1 MKVLILGAY
10 GMLGH
15 KMLGILKDKFDTY
28 ATCRTFKKDWQHI
41 LRSDCLITGVQA
53 EVFHSVV
60 NAFAISQPDVVI
72 NCIGIVKQLD
82 AAKDPVPSIKINSLF
97 PHELALL
104 CQSRGARLIHF
115 STDCVFSGKKGNY
128 REDDIHDAEDLYGRT
143 KYLGEVSGKGCLTIR
158 SSIIGRE
165 LGTKHGL
172 VEWFLSQRGK
182 KVKGYSKAIYTGFTT
197 NAMARIAREL
207 IENHPS
213 LSGIWHVASNPISK
227 YDLLRKINEKMK
239 LNIEIE
245 KDEQFECDRSLNGER
260 FSRETGIVAPTWEV
274 MIEDL
279 VDEVGL
285 Y

>member
-1 MKVLILGAY
+1 MRVLILGSY

-15 KMLGILKDKFDTY
+15 KMLQVLGADFDVY
-28 ATCRTFKKDWQHI
+28 STCRSFREEWVLILPKDRV
-41 LRSDCLITGVQA
+41 LSGVQA
-53 EVFHSVV
+53 EIFDSVIK
-60 NAFAISQPDVVI
+60 AFAITQPDIVI

-82 AAKDPVPSIKINSLF
+82 AAKDPIPSIKINSLF

-128 REDDIHDAEDLYGRT
+128 REDDIHDTEDLYSRT

-172 VEWFLSQRGK
+172 VEWFLSQSGK

-197 NAMARIAREL
+197 NAMARIVREL

-245 KDEQFECDRSLNGER
+245 KDAQFECDRSLNGER
-260 FSRETGIVAPTWEV
+260 FARETGIVAPSWKM

-279 VDEVGL
+279 VDEARL

>member
-15 KMLGILKDKFDTY
+15 AMFGILKNKFDTY
-28 ATCRTFKKDWQHI
+28 ATCRTFKKGWQHI
-41 LRSDCLITGVQA
+41 LHADSLITDVQA

-60 NAFAISQPDVVI
+60 KAFALSQPDVVI

-172 VEWFLSQRGK
+172 VEWFLSQSGK
-182 KVKGYSKAIYTGFTT
+182 KVKGYSQAIYTGFTT
-197 NAMARIAREL
+197 NAMARIVREL

-213 LSGIWHVASNPISK
+213 LSGIWHVASEPISK

-245 KDEQFECDRSLNGER
+245 KDIQFECDRSLNGER
-260 FSRETGIVAPTWEV
+260 FARETGIVAPSWEM

-279 VDEVGL
+279 VDEAGL

>member
-1 MKVLILGAY
+1 MKILILGAY

-15 KMLGILKDKFDTY
+15 KMFGILKDKSDTY

-41 LRSDCLITGVQA
+41 LPLDCLITGVQA
-53 EVFHSVV
+53 EVFESVV
-60 NAFAISQPDVVI
+60 KAFAITQPDVVI

-82 AAKDPVPSIKINSLF
+82 AAKDPIPSIKINSLF

-104 CQSRGARLIHF
+104 CQSRRARLIHF

-128 REDDIHDAEDLYGRT
+128 REDDIPDAEDLYGRT
-143 KYLGEVSGKGCLTIR
+143 KYLGEVSGKRCLTIR

-165 LGTKHGL
+165 LGTKHAL
-172 VEWFLSQRGK
+172 VEWFLSQSGK

-197 NAMARIAREL
+197 NAMARIVREL

-227 YDLLRKINEKMK
+227 YDLLRKINEKIK

-245 KDEQFECDRSLNGER
+245 KDAQFECDRSLNGER
-260 FSRETGIVAPTWEV
+260 FARETGIVAPSWEM

-279 VDEVGL
+279 VDEAGL

>member
-1 MKVLILGAY
+1 MKILILGAY

-15 KMLGILKDKFDTY
+15 RIFGVLKDKFDTY
-28 ATCRTFKKDWQHI
+28 ATCRTFKKEWQHI
-41 LRSDCLITGVQA
+41 LHANSLINDVQA

-60 NAFAISQPDVVI
+60 KAFALSQPDVVI

-82 AAKDPVPSIKINSLF
+82 AAKDPIPSIKINSLF

-143 KYLGEVSGKGCLTIR
+143 KYLGEISGKGCLTIR

-165 LGTKHGL
+165 LGKKHGL

-182 KVKGYSKAIYTGFTT
+182 KINGYSKAIYSGFTT
-197 NAMARIAREL
+197 HAMARMVSEL

-213 LSGIWHVASNPISK
+213 LSGIWQVASDPISK
-227 YDLLRKINEKMK
+227 YDLLCKMNAK
-239 LNIEIE
+239 MGLHIEIE
-245 KDEQFECDRSLNGER
+245 KDEQFVCDRSLNGER
-260 FSRETGIVAPTWEV
+260 FARETGIVAPSWEV
-274 MIEDL
+274 MIDDL
-279 VDEVGL
+279 VGEAGV